1 MEGEEERLEKDS
13 LREASRQLI
22 TTIALITTSG
32 PHGSDVMSAEW
43 TFQVSYDPMRFMVLV
58 YPDDATYDN
67 IHDSKEFG
75 VNFLSDENAV
85 LANIAGS
92 YTGKEVNKLS
102 SELFHTY
109 PAKVIGAPMI
119 TGCFLNAECRLIQV
133 LNVGEHTAFL
143 GEVVN
148 VQVDKSKNPLLYGQR
163 QYWQRGPAIGKKR
176 LIFLTCTIRNKQLLL
191 EGGLQG
197 ADQYPQ
203 RVELTVKC
211 NNTLVV
217 KATVESDDQG
227 YLTLVHPLGDEP
239 IKGRYEATATWNELK
254 GTANKTV

>member
-1 MEGEEERLEKDS
+1 MDKDS
-13 LREASRQLI
+13 IREASRQLI
-22 TTIALITTSG
+22 TTVALITSSG
-32 PHGSDVMSAEW
+32 QHGPNVMSAEW
-43 TFQVSYDPMRFMVLV
+43 AFQVSYNPMRFMVLV

-67 IHDSKEFG
+67 IHNSKEFG

-109 PAKVIGAPMI
+109 PAKVIRAPMI
-119 TGCFLNAECRLIQV
+119 TECFLNAECHLIQV

-143 GEVVN
+143 GEVVH
-148 VQVDKSKNPLLYGQR
+148 VQVDKSKNPLLYSQR
-163 QYWQRGPAIGKKR
+163 QYWQRGPAIGKKP

-191 EGGLQG
+191 EGRLQG

-203 RVELTVKC
+203 QVEVTVKS
-211 NNTLVV
+211 NKTPVV
-217 KATVESDDQG
+217 KTRIESDDQG
-227 YLTLVHPLGDEP
+227 YFTLVHPLNHETQ
-239 IKGRYEATATWNELK
+239 KGRYEATATWNELK
-254 GTANKTV
+254 GTANQTIS